1 MIRRPPRS
9 TLFPYTTLFRSLFE
23 QGEAVPSIEG
33 REHLMPVAAEHGP
46 QQVADHPL
54 VVYHQNRRH
63 AQTPCRPG
71 GESSTSRTL
80 RASVSGVKG
89 LGRKA
94 APGASR
100 PWRCTA
106 SSG

>member
-1 MIRRPPRS
+1 TRS
-9 TLFPYTTLFRSLFE
+9 VLFE
-23 QGEAVPSIEG
+23 QGKAVSSIEG
-33 REHLMPVAAEHGP
+33 RDDLMPVAAEHRP

-100 PWRCTA
+100 DSFRIPG
-106 SSG
+106 SSSTNKIVSVP